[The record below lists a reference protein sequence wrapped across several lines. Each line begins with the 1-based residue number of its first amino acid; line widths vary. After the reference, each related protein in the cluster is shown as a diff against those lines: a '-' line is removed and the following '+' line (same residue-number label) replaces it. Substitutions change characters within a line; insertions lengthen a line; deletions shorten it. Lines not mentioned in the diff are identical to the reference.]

1 MAVALALTASL
12 AYGVSN
18 YVGPRLARGDS
29 LFVLLIVGQS
39 CSFVL
44 ASGVVAASGDSVPGA
59 EAIGAALV
67 AGLGNAAG
75 LILFYRA
82 AAIGPLSI
90 VTPLGAVGAAVPVAV
105 GLATGEHISLVK
117 GAGIALALAGVVL
130 VARRPGEH
138 EDADADTRRETV
150 LLAGASA
157 VCFGIFLT
165 AMEPAADDGA
175 GWAVAVSRLSLI
187 TLLLVVAVRVGAL
200 ARTPAR
206 RLPLLAVPGVLLFI
220 GTVSYASA
228 LNEGDLSV
236 VAVLGSLFPVVTVGL
251 AMGLD
256 GERLSPSRLA
266 GVAAAI
272 AGTVLLSLP

>member
-12 AYGVSN
+12 AYGVAN

-29 LFVLLIVGQS
+29 LFVLLIAGQS

-44 ASGVVAASGDSVPGA
+44 ALGVVAASGDSAPGA
-59 EAIGAALV
+59 GAIGAALV
-67 AGLGNAAG
+67 AGLGNAGG

-90 VTPLGAVGAAVPVAV
+90 VTPLGAIGAAVPVAV
-105 GLATGEHISLVK
+105 GLATGEHISVIK
-117 GAGIALALAGVVL
+117 GAGIALALAGGVL

-138 EDADADTRRETV
+138 EDADAHTRRETV

-165 AMEPAADDGA
+165 AMEPAADESA
-175 GWAVAVSRLSLI
+175 GWAVAVSRVSLLA
-187 TLLLVVAVRVGAL
+187 LLAAVAVRLGAL

-206 RLPLLAVPGVLLFI
+206 RLPLLAVPGVLLFV

-251 AMGLD
+251 AIGLD
-256 GERLSPSRLA
+256 GERLSASRLL

-272 AGTVLLSLP
+272 AGTVLLSVP

>member
-18 YVGPRLARGDS
+18 YVGPRLARADA
-29 LFVLLIVGQS
+29 LFVLLIAGQS

-44 ASGVVAASGDSVPGA
+44 ALCVVAASGHPAPGL
-59 EAIGAALV
+59 EGIGAALI

-82 AAIGPLSI
+82 AAVGPLSI

-105 GLATGEHISLVK
+105 GLATGEAISLVK
-117 GAGIALALAGVVL
+117 GAGIALALTGVVL
-130 VARRPGEH
+130 VARHRGGH
-138 EDADADTRRETV
+138 EEADAEHRREAV
-150 LLAGASA
+150 LLAAASA
-157 VCFGIFLT
+157 VCFGVFLT
-165 AMEPAADDGA
+165 AMEPAAEDGA
-175 GWAVAVSRLSLI
+175 GWAVAVSRVSLLA
-187 TLLLVVAVRVGAL
+187 LLLAVAARTGAL
-200 ARTPAR
+200 TRTPVR
-206 RLPLLAVPGVLLFI
+206 RLPLLAVPGILLFV
-220 GTVSYASA
+220 GTISYAAA

-251 AMGLD
+251 AIGLD
-256 GERLSPSRLA
+256 GERLSASRSA

>member
-18 YVGPRLARGDS
+18 YVGPRLAREDA
-29 LFVLLIVGQS
+29 LFVLLIAGQS

-44 ASGVVAASGDSVPGA
+44 ASCVVAASGDSAPGA
-59 EAIGAALV
+59 DAIGAALI
-67 AGLGNAAG
+67 AGLGNAGG

-82 AAIGPLSI
+82 AAVGPLSI

-105 GLATGEHISLVK
+105 GLATGEAISLVK
-117 GAGIALALAGVVL
+117 GVGIALALTGVVL
-130 VARRPGEH
+130 VARRRGGHEEAGAEH
-138 EDADADTRRETV
+138 RREAV
-150 LLAGASA
+150 LLAAASA
-157 VCFGIFLT
+157 VCFGVFLT
-165 AMEPAADDGA
+165 AMEPAAQDGA
-175 GWAVAVSRLSLI
+175 GWAVAVSRVSLLA
-187 TLLLVVAVRVGAL
+187 LLLAVAVRSGAL
-200 ARTPAR
+200 TRTPVS
-206 RLPLLAVPGVLLFI
+206 RLPLLAIPGILLFV
-220 GTVSYASA
+220 GTISYAAA

-251 AMGLD
+251 AIGLD
-256 GERLSPSRLA
+256 GERLSAARFG